1 VNASRRKLIDALDL
15 EYPPPDPSFKTWAHS
30 ESSTSLKEK
39 KMATQERRWEFLTTA
54 VIAIVLVAVA
64 AFVILRA
71 VPHHSPAPTQP
82 TTVNQN
88 QAAKSAYQQ
97 RVDADWTA
105 LRTTWDGAGPDC
117 RGASPSSNA
126 LPKDVAACKQ
136 ALLRIRASAVQMEA
150 DLAGA
155 VVPPQQAQ
163 NDEQLKS
170 ALSGI
175 ASTIDSLIVDIDN
188 GDAAAQV
195 FGPQA
200 QMQSQNMVPVQA
212 PYLQARNAVTSI
224 DRAGG

>member
-15 EYPPPDPSFKTWAHS
+15 EYPLPDPSLKTWAHS
-30 ESSTSLKEK
+30 ESSISLKERQV
-39 KMATQERRWEFLTTA
+39 AGQERRRELLAAA
-54 VIAIVLVAVA
+54 VFAIVLVAVA
-64 AFVILRA
+64 AFVVLRSIPRHA
-71 VPHHSPAPTQP
+71 PAPAQQ
-82 TTVNQN
+82 TTANQN
-88 QAAKSAYQQ
+88 QTAKSAYVQ

-105 LRTTWDGAGPDC
+105 LTTTWHGAGPDC
-117 RGASPSSNA
+117 RGASTTSNA

-163 NDEQLKS
+163 NDEELKS
-170 ALSGI
+170 ALSSLG
-175 ASTIDSLIVDIDN
+175 STIDSFIVDIDS

-200 QMQSQNMVPVQA
+200 QMQSQNMIPVQA
-212 PYLQARNAVTSI
+212 PYLQTKKAVTSI